1 MLEAIFFG
9 VIQGLTEFL
18 PISSSAHIR
27 IFAEF
32 FGITEDPGAR
42 FTAIMQIGT
51 ELAVLIYFRKD
62 IAKIIS
68 AWVRSSLLRQKL
80 DIDEMGLARM
90 GWLIII
96 GSLPI
101 AVLGYL
107 GQDAIRTNFRSL
119 WLIASVLIIFG
130 VLLGLA
136 DKFGRSDKTLK
147 DLSIGHGL
155 LYGLAQS
162 LALIPG
168 VSRSGATIAM
178 GRALGYSREAALR
191 YSFLL
196 ALPAVFGSGLY
207 ELKGAIS
214 QSDGANVFT
223 LGQTLV
229 ATVVAFIIGYLV
241 ISWLIRFVTNRSFA
255 PFIGYRIALGAL
267 VLALLSTGV
276 ISSSASSKI
285 SEPVSSVQVEP
296 SQNYV
301 VPEDCQSTEVLAALQ
316 KDVRQAQYIDTPW
329 EPAPGTELADFLDN
343 GGIACSYG
351 IQSAEVGITVD
362 WVENTKSLYEART
375 SSWLTEGFEE
385 VDIPGV
391 DEESAYFLHKDQ
403 SPTNEFHIYRL
414 NFLYNGIWIQLSSS
428 FGNTIEDASGWIEA
442 AVNSI

>member
-68 AWVRSSLLRQKL
+68 AWIRSSLLRQKL

-130 VLLGLA
+130 VILGLA

-178 GRALGYSREAALR
+178 GRILGYSREAALR

-214 QSDGANVFT
+214 QSDSANVFT
-223 LGQTLV
+223 LGQTFT
-229 ATVVAFIIGYLV
+229 ATVVAFVIGYLV
-241 ISWLIRFVTNRSFA
+241 IAWLIRFITNRSFA
-255 PFIGYRIALGAL
+255 PFIVYRIALGAL

-276 ISSSASSKI
+276 ISS
-285 SEPVSSVQVEP
+285 
-296 SQNYV
+296 
-301 VPEDCQSTEVLAALQ
+301 
-316 KDVRQAQYIDTPW
+316 
-329 EPAPGTELADFLDN
+329 
-343 GGIACSYG
+343 
-351 IQSAEVGITVD
+351 
-362 WVENTKSLYEART
+362 
-375 SSWLTEGFEE
+375 
-385 VDIPGV
+385 
-391 DEESAYFLHKDQ
+391 
-403 SPTNEFHIYRL
+403 
-414 NFLYNGIWIQLSSS
+414 
-428 FGNTIEDASGWIEA
+428 
-442 AVNSI
+442 

>member
-316 KDVRQAQYIDTPW
+316 KDVRQAQFIDTPW